1 MRTVKELERRLALV
15 EKISTRPFPDGTNRK
30 RSLLNIDSHDLM
42 IEGIKEAEDGFG
54 LLPTL

>member
-1 MRTVKELERRLALV
+1 MELERRLALI
-15 EKISTRPFPDGTNRK
+15 EKTSTRPDSDGTKRK

-54 LLPTL
+54 LLPAL